1 MSMLLAFFKSYK
13 IIFTNKKNKLWI
25 HYMKKVAILVLVSL
39 GIDMTEM
46 RVEFVLK
53 KLFKGQ
59 IQVRLLSRFSNARI
73 TQRYKYNLQLTSEI
87 EVYAVS
93 VSLRMARAR
102 LFTY

>member
-1 MSMLLAFFKSYK
+1 
-13 IIFTNKKNKLWI
+13 
-25 HYMKKVAILVLVSL
+25 MKKVAILVLVSL